1 MATTFLTKT
10 LSGSPT
16 DNNKW
21 TFSCWFKISKLA
33 NTNTLIYSN
42 DGGTTWVT
50 EVAISDA
57 GKMVFQNKGS
67 GGTTMNLTTN
77 RLFRDVSAWYHVVA
91 VFDSSN
97 STEADRQIIYINGV
111 RETSFATNN
120 PASLNEASTIND
132 GYVLKIG
139 KGNTSEYHDGS
150 MSHINFIDGQA
161 LAPTVFGETDSTTG
175 EWKIKTSPSVTYG
188 TNGFFI
194 LKDGNSVTDQS
205 GNSNNFTVA
214 AGTLT
219 NNKDNPSNNFAT
231 VNASAPATGNL
242 TSLKYGNLELKQQN
256 NPYAWP
262 VTLCGHTGK
271 WYWEQK
277 VSALGTTA
285 VGILKQDKFPQKD
298 SVWYPFVQ
306 PTGYAYKNTGNKGN
320 NNNDSSYGNS
330 YTSGDI
336 LSVAFDQ
343 TNGTIWFGKNGTWQN
358 NATDTQIAA
367 GTTTY
372 AAFSSMSTNGEFY
385 GPFIYADGSTEVAS
399 NFGNGYFGI
408 TAVAS
413 AGTNAS
419 GNGVFEYDVPAGYTA
434 LSTKGLNL

>member
-1 MATTFLTKT
+1 MATTYLTRA
-10 LSGSPT
+10 
-16 DNNKW
+16 
-21 TFSCWFKISKLA
+21 A
-33 NTNTLIYSN
+33 NTSNTTKATYSFWVKKSGLAADQIIHN
-42 DGGTTWVT
+42 FYSASDTYNKLYFDGNNQIILKQQIG
-50 EVAISDA
+50 
-57 GKMVFQNKGS
+57 GS
-67 GGTTMNLTTN
+67 TQIQIMPNMKFT
-77 RLFRDVSAWYHVVA
+77 DVSGWYNIVYSI
-91 VFDSSN
+91 DTTQ
-97 STEADRQIIYINGV
+97 STEADRVKVYINGV
-111 RETSFATNN
+111 QTTSLGTATFPSANANVAIGYTQYIGREYTGDTKFFNGSLSHFNFVDGTAY
-120 PASLNEASTIND
+120 PASTF
-132 GYVLKIG
+132 
-139 KGNTSEYHDGS
+139 GS
-150 MSHINFIDGQA
+150 
-161 LAPTVFGETDSTTG
+161 TDSTTG
-175 EWKIKTSPSVTYG
+175 EWKINTSPSVTYG
-188 TNGFFI
+188 TNGFLI
-194 LKDGNSVTDQS
+194 LKDGNTITDQS
-205 GNSNNFTVA
+205 GNSNNFTLGG
-214 AGTLT
+214 GTLT
-219 NNKDNPSNNFAT
+219 KTEDCPSNVFAT
-231 VNASAPATGNL
+231 VNAMAPATGNL

-358 NATDTQIAA
+358 NATDAQIAA

-372 AAFSSMSTNGEFY
+372 AAFSSMPTNGEFY

-419 GNGVFEYDVPAGYTA
+419 ANGIFEYDVPAGFTA

>member
-1 MATTFLTKT
+1 
-10 LSGSPT
+10 
-16 DNNKW
+16 
-21 TFSCWFKISKLA
+21 
-33 NTNTLIYSN
+33 
-42 DGGTTWVT
+42 
-50 EVAISDA
+50 
-57 GKMVFQNKGS
+57 
-67 GGTTMNLTTN
+67 
-77 RLFRDVSAWYHVVA
+77 
-91 VFDSSN
+91 
-97 STEADRQIIYINGV
+97 
-111 RETSFATNN
+111 
-120 PASLNEASTIND
+120 
-132 GYVLKIG
+132 
-139 KGNTSEYHDGS
+139 
-150 MSHINFIDGQA
+150 
-161 LAPTVFGETDSTTG
+161 
-175 EWKIKTSPSVTYG
+175 
-188 TNGFFI
+188 
-194 LKDGNSVTDQS
+194 
-205 GNSNNFTVA
+205 NFTLGG
-214 AGTLT
+214 GTLT
-219 NNKDNPSNNFAT
+219 NTEDCPSNVFAT
-231 VNASAPATGNL
+231 VNAMAPATGNL

-298 SVWYPFVQ
+298 SVFYPFAQ
-306 PTGYAYKNTGNKGN
+306 ATGYAYKNTGNKGN

-358 NATDTQIAA
+358 NATDAQIAA

-372 AAFSSMSTNGEFY
+372 AAFSSMPTNGEFY

-419 GNGVFEYDVPAGYTA
+419 ANGIFEYDVPAGFTA
-434 LSTKGLNL
+434 LSTKGLN

>member
-1 MATTFLTKT
+1 MATTYLTRA
-10 LSGSPT
+10 
-16 DNNKW
+16 
-21 TFSCWFKISKLA
+21 A
-33 NTNTLIYSN
+33 NTSNTTKATYSFWVKKSGLAADQIIHN
-42 DGGTTWVT
+42 FYSASDTYNKLYFDGNNQIILKQQIG
-50 EVAISDA
+50 
-57 GKMVFQNKGS
+57 GS
-67 GGTTMNLTTN
+67 TQIQIMPNMKFT
-77 RLFRDVSAWYHVVA
+77 DVSGWYNIVYSI
-91 VFDSSN
+91 DTTQ
-97 STEADRQIIYINGV
+97 STEADRVKVYINGV
-111 RETSFATNN
+111 QTTSLGTATFPSANANVAIGYTQYIGREYTGDTKFFNGSLSHFNFVDGTAY
-120 PASLNEASTIND
+120 PASTF
-132 GYVLKIG
+132 
-139 KGNTSEYHDGS
+139 GS
-150 MSHINFIDGQA
+150 
-161 LAPTVFGETDSTTG
+161 TDSTTG
-175 EWKIKTSPSVTYG
+175 EWQINTSPSVTYG
-188 TNGFFI
+188 TNGFLI
-194 LKDGNSVTDQS
+194 LKDGNTITDQS
-205 GNSNNFTVA
+205 GNSNNFTLGG
-214 AGTLT
+214 GTLT
-219 NNKDNPSNNFAT
+219 NTEDCPSNVFAT
-231 VNASAPATGNL
+231 VNAMAPATGNL

-298 SVWYPFVQ
+298 SVFYPFAQ
-306 PTGYAYKNTGNKGN
+306 ATGYAYKNTGNKGN

-358 NATDTQIAA
+358 NATDAQIAA

-372 AAFSSMSTNGEFY
+372 AAFSSMPTNGEFY

-408 TAVAS
+408 TAVSS

-419 GNGVFEYDVPAGYTA
+419 ANGIFEYDVPAGFTA

>member
-1 MATTFLTKT
+1 MATTYLTRA
-10 LSGSPT
+10 
-16 DNNKW
+16 
-21 TFSCWFKISKLA
+21 A
-33 NTNTLIYSN
+33 NTSNTTKATYSFWVKKSGLAADQIIHN
-42 DGGTTWVT
+42 FYSASDTYNKLYFDGNNQIILKQQIG
-50 EVAISDA
+50 
-57 GKMVFQNKGS
+57 GS
-67 GGTTMNLTTN
+67 TQIQIMPNMKFT
-77 RLFRDVSAWYHVVA
+77 DVSGWYNIVYSI
-91 VFDSSN
+91 DTTQ
-97 STEADRQIIYINGV
+97 STEADRVKVYINGV
-111 RETSFATNN
+111 QTTSLGTAIFPSANANVAIGYTQYIGREYTGDTKFFNGSLSHFNFVDGTAY
-120 PASLNEASTIND
+120 PASTF
-132 GYVLKIG
+132 
-139 KGNTSEYHDGS
+139 GS
-150 MSHINFIDGQA
+150 
-161 LAPTVFGETDSTTG
+161 TDSTTG
-175 EWKIKTSPSVTYG
+175 EWKINTSPSVTYG
-188 TNGFFI
+188 TNGFLI
-194 LKDGNSVTDQS
+194 LKDGNTITDQS
-205 GNSNNFTVA
+205 GNSNNFTLGG
-214 AGTLT
+214 GTLT
-219 NNKDNPSNNFAT
+219 NTEDNPSNVFAT

-298 SVWYPFVQ
+298 SVFYPFAQ
-306 PTGYAYKNTGNKGN
+306 ATGYAYKNTGNKGN

-358 NATDTQIAA
+358 NATDAQIAA

-372 AAFSSMSTNGEFY
+372 AAFSSMPTNGEFY

-419 GNGVFEYDVPAGYTA
+419 ANGIFEYDVPAGFTA

>member
-1 MATTFLTKT
+1 MANTYLAKT
-10 LSGSPT
+10 LGTPTNNKKWTLSVWCKRSTLTAVQTIFSAGASSTDTMSFSSSGSF
-16 DNNKW
+16 NFYVN
-21 TFSCWFKISKLA
+21 
-33 NTNTLIYSN
+33 
-42 DGGTTWVT
+42 
-50 EVAISDA
+50 A
-57 GKMVFQNKGS
+57 GNS
-67 GGTTMNLTTN
+67 GRFASN
-77 RLFRDVSAWYHVVA
+77 RLFRDTSAWYHVVLA
-91 VFDSSN
+91 ADSTQ
-97 STEADRQIIYINGV
+97 STAANRMKLYINGV
-111 RETSFATNN
+111 QETSFSNATYPSVNY
-120 PASLNEASTIND
+120 SWKINSAVKHSFG
-132 GYVLKIG
+132 GY
-139 KGNTSEYHDGS
+139 SESSSGDFWNGS
-150 MSHINFIDGQA
+150 MSHIHFCDGTQ
-161 LAPTVFGETDSTTG
+161 LAPTVFGSTDNTTG
-175 EWKIKTSPSVTYG
+175 QWKINTSPSFTLG
-188 TNGFFI
+188 NNGFTI
-194 LKDGNSVTDQS
+194 LKDGNTITDQS
-205 GNSNNFTVA
+205 GNSNNFTLGG
-214 AGTLT
+214 GTLT
-219 NNKDNPSNNFAT
+219 NTEDCPSNVFAT
-231 VNASAPATGNL
+231 VNAMAPATGNL

-298 SVWYPFVQ
+298 SVFYPFAQ
-306 PTGYAYKNTGNKGN
+306 ATGYAYKNTGNKGN

-358 NATDTQIAA
+358 NATDAQIAA

-372 AAFSSMSTNGEFY
+372 AAFSSMPTNGEFY

-419 GNGVFEYDVPAGYTA
+419 ANGIFEYDVPAGFTA